1 MKLVG
6 LWRTYEENC
15 ATVHNMR
22 RECVCGLSLLVVGA
36 IVLGC
41 PDVCAG
47 GFSRFQEDFSTESV
61 SEKIETSFSVKN
73 DLLLGK
79 AKERDLKS

>member
-1 MKLVG
+1 MKVVG

-22 RECVCGLSLLVVGA
+22 RECVCGASLLVAGA

-41 PDVCAG
+41 HDVCAG
-47 GFSRFQEDFSTESV
+47 GFSRFQEDFSTESA

-79 AKERDLKS
+79 TRRTTF